1 MLRPAVWFSI
11 LITLLGFIIF
21 SSGRICAGT
30 LAEQLIGAAELGEI
44 DKVKGFLD
52 QGVPVEAR
60 DEDGW
65 TALMKATYE
74 GHENIV
80 RELIVRG
87 ASVDMQE
94 NAGWTSLMMAAQ
106 FGHREITNL
115 LISSGARIEIRNGTG
130 CHVCGPQRPSRRVSR
145 FTAHCGRCQYARQ

>member
-1 MLRPAVWFSI
+1 MVRPAAWLSI

-21 SSGRICAGT
+21 SNGRVYAGT
-30 LAEQLIGAAELGEI
+30 LAEQLISAAELGEI

-60 DEDGW
+60 NQDGW

-87 ASVDMQE
+87 ASVDVQE
-94 NAGWTSLMMAAQ
+94 NAGWTPMMMAA
-106 FGHREITNL
+106 
-115 LISSGARIEIRNGTG
+115 
-130 CHVCGPQRPSRRVSR
+130 
-145 FTAHCGRCQYARQ
+145 